1 VDMDRPSSSRMAVAS
16 FLTSGSI
23 RIVVAGMFDGMASPL
38 LVYRGATILPPLCG
52 GRGPVVHV
60 GRLHVEHVADAAPAD
75 AVRELP
81 RDRALGGAGIGRHE
95 GSAPPEPGEVG
106 IEVLRRHALERLHEG
121 AEERVDGVDPVD
133 GSPGAV
139 LGVVGRVRGD
149 LEFREDIDV
158 DGRPVGRDDRAGR
171 DAAPQR
177 VHGALPRKGAPPRDL
192 EERLV
197 RVVHAGH
204 DADPLA
210 RQPAP
215 VHLLAA
221 VPGGARHRER
231 PLRVVALERLGEV
244 GLVELAAAAPLDPER
259 GGVGREALDQPV
271 AHGVGGLEADAAAP
285 RALAQGQH
293 EHEALGV
300 GHPGLLREPARP
312 QDALAAHAE
321 GPAAAPAEVA
331 LLAVLRF
338 ALLHD
343 RDGPAARA
351 ASDFVGGAG
360 RVVER
365 RRADHVPDGL
375 DSAAALGL
383 AEVRHALLEVEDQVF
398 GVHAAPIIAV
408 YGVKDMAPWGH
419 MYVNPGLTE
428 PKLDGF

>member
-1 VDMDRPSSSRMAVAS
+1 MLKICRVNREGPIAPSRFAGYLAVFPSGAGALTLISNGIPPSRTGALRNALTAVDMDRPSSSRMAVAPL
-16 FLTSGSI
+16 LTSGSI
-23 RIVVAGMFDGMASPL
+23 RIVVAGMLDGMAEPL
-38 LVYRGATILPPLCG
+38 LVYLVASILPPLRG
-52 GRGPVVHV
+52 RRGPVVHV
-60 GRLHVEHVADAAPAD
+60 GRLHVEHITDAAPAG

-95 GSAPPEPGEVG
+95 GPAPPEAGEVG
-106 IEVLRRHALERLHEG
+106 IEVLRRHALERPHEG
-121 AEERVDGVDPVD
+121 AEERMDGVDPVD
-133 GSPGAV
+133 GPPGAV
-139 LGVVGRVRGD
+139 LGIVGRVRGD
-149 LEFREDIDV
+149 LELGEDADV
-158 DGRPVGRDDRAGR
+158 GGRPVGRDDRAGR

-177 VHGALPRKGAPPRDL
+177 VHGAPPRKGAPPRDL

-204 DADPLA
+204 DADQLA

-293 EHEALGV
+293 ELEALGV

-331 LLAVLRF
+331 LLAVPGLP
-338 ALLHD
+338 LLHD
-343 RDGPAARA
+343 RGGPAARA
-351 ASDFVGGAG
+351 VFDFVGGAG
-360 RVVER
+360 
-365 RRADHVPDGL
+365 G
-375 DSAAALGL
+375 
-383 AEVRHALLEVEDQVF
+383 VRSC
-398 GVHAAPIIAV
+398 
-408 YGVKDMAPWGH
+408 
-419 MYVNPGLTE
+419 
-428 PKLDGF
+428 